1 MIDLKIQEEE
11 ILFIDA
17 KFKYNKKIYHLDG
30 VVYKHNKN
38 FEYWDYLE
46 LKKKRGINESVR
58 LYDLKI
64 RARLGFPNKS
74 NRFVEAKKSNEER
87 NKITGQYD

>member
-1 MIDLKIQEEE
+1 MMEIQEEE

-17 KFKYNKKIYHLDG
+17 KFNHKKKTHHLDG
-30 VVYKHNKN
+30 VVYKHNNDFK
-38 FEYWDYLE
+38 YWNHLE
-46 LKKKRGINESVR
+46 LKKKRGINEPVH

-64 RARLGFPNKS
+64 RARLGFPNNS
-74 NRFVEAKKSNEER
+74 NRFVEAQKSNEER

>member
-1 MIDLKIQEEE
+1 MMEIQEEE

-17 KFKYNKKIYHLDG
+17 KFKYKKKTHHIDG
-30 VVYKHNKN
+30 VVYKHNKD
-38 FEYWDYLE
+38 FQYWNHLE
-46 LKKKRGINESVR
+46 LKKKRNIDEPVR

-74 NRFVEAKKSNEER
+74 NRFVEVQKSNEER